1 MNFLAHIPLLAQAS
15 PDDVVLE
22 LARLQRNFDR
32 LSWGFLAAW
41 LILTLL
47 VLMMIGREGKLKR
60 QIASLKAML
69 EERQKK

>member
-1 MNFLAHIPLLAQAS
+1 MNFLAHIPLIAQAS
-15 PDDVVLE
+15 PEDVVTE

-41 LILTLL
+41 VILTLF

-60 QIASLKAML
+60 QIASLRAML